1 MWQGFELKL
10 TPMSFCFTPTHLGS
24 LSFGESLNLTRVQ
37 YKSSMAIISPELAA
51 AFNDETKRMFEK
63 FLMYK

>member
-1 MWQGFELKL
+1 
-10 TPMSFCFTPTHLGS
+10 
-24 LSFGESLNLTRVQ
+24 
-37 YKSSMAIISPELAA
+37 MAIISPELAA